1 MKIGVFGGTF
11 NPPHRG
17 HNLLLKEISKQEHFD
32 KIIIIPSNMPP
43 HKNVEHNDP
52 ARRMEMARLAFPEYE
67 VSDIELRR
75 GGKSYT
81 CDTLAELKKQYPDDT
96 LCLIC
101 GSDMFKTLP
110 RWRSPERIIRL
121 AQVVTAARDKR
132 DQWRLRLAKL
142 WYSLRYGAVC
152 RIVKL
157 DPIVISSSEIRLS
170 GLEGE
175 DISQWVLPDVYEYI
189 VKNGLYR

>member
-43 HKNVEHNDP
+43 HKNVERNDP
-52 ARRMEMARLAFPEYE
+52 AQRMEMARLAFPEYE
-67 VSDIELRR
+67 VSDIELRH

-81 CDTLAELKKQYPDDT
+81 CDTLAELKKQYPEGT

-110 RWRSPERIIRL
+110 KWRSPERIFQL

-142 WYSLRYGAVC
+142 WYRLRYGAVC

>member
-52 ARRMEMARLAFPEYE
+52 ARRM
-67 VSDIELRR
+67 
-75 GGKSYT
+75 
-81 CDTLAELKKQYPDDT
+81 DDT

-110 RWRSPERIIRL
+110 RWRSPERIFRL

>member
-110 RWRSPERIIRL
+110 RWRSPERIFRL

-142 WYSLRYGAVC
+142 WYSRVTAQSA

>member
-17 HNLLLKEISKQEHFD
+17 HNLLIEEISKQEHFD
-32 KIIIIPSNMPP
+32 KVIIVPSNMPP
-43 HKNVEHNDP
+43 HKSVDHNAP
-52 ARRMEMARLAFPEYE
+52 QHRMAMARLAFPKYE

-81 CDTLAELKKQYPDDT
+81 CDTLAQLKELYPNDT

-101 GSDMFKTLP
+101 GSDMFKTLLK
-110 RWRSPERIIRL
+110 WREPKKIFRL
-121 AQVVTAARDKR
+121 AEIVTAARDNHS
-132 DQWRLRLAKL
+132 QIGLYIAKF
-142 WYSLRYGAVC
+142 WYRIRYRAKC

-170 GLEGE
+170 GLEGD
-175 DISQWVLPDVYEYI
+175 DISQWVLPAVYDYI
-189 VKNGLYR
+189 TQYKLYR

>member
-1 MKIGVFGGTF
+1 
-11 NPPHRG
+11 
-17 HNLLLKEISKQEHFD
+17 
-32 KIIIIPSNMPP
+32 
-43 HKNVEHNDP
+43 
-52 ARRMEMARLAFPEYE
+52 
-67 VSDIELRR
+67 
-75 GGKSYT
+75 
-81 CDTLAELKKQYPDDT
+81 
-96 LCLIC
+96 
-101 GSDMFKTLP
+101 MFKTLP
-110 RWRSPERIIRL
+110 RWRSPERIFRL